1 MPAALRLPLSATGCP
16 AGIGWHERLVVLLRS
31 FGDDGKEKRL
41 LPCGWLPRSIK
52 PSVGGLPWATQSGHD
67 DGGGIRGERFSE
79 GHGQILPQKKKYA
92 MQKINLAK
100 CPQCRQSPR
109 MSNNNQRKQAI
120 RHDIMNVIKANG
132 LEVTGDFWFML
143 IFRTES
149 ELKKIAREL
158 HIKAA

>member
-1 MPAALRLPLSATGCP
+1 MTN
-16 AGIGWHERLVVLLRS
+16 
-31 FGDDGKEKRL
+31 
-41 LPCGWLPRSIK
+41 
-52 PSVGGLPWATQSGHD
+52 T
-67 DGGGIRGERFSE
+67 
-79 GHGQILPQKKKYA
+79 
-92 MQKINLAK
+92 
-100 CPQCRQSPR
+100 
-109 MSNNNQRKQAI
+109 NQRKQAL